1 MPKHVSRRP
10 EPCNRTPRRRRFVG
24 VLALVAAGIA
34 LVAALSP
41 LACTAE
47 KAVGSSSKPLSAQ
60 TRFTLKF
67 NNGKSIRA
75 RLALTDIERSRG
87 LMGCRRLE
95 ADEGMLFVY
104 RRSEQ
109 RAFWMKNVP
118 IDLDIGYFDAAG
130 RLLEVHPLRAND
142 TESVYSESR
151 EVRFCL
157 EMNRG
162 WFEKNGMLPG
172 NGLALEPASVEAA
185 VRARGFR

>member
-1 MPKHVSRRP
+1 MPKDASCQP
-10 EPCNRTPRRRRFVG
+10 EPGCRTPCRKRFVG
-24 VLALVAAGIA
+24 VLALASAGLALAAA
-34 LVAALSP
+34 FSP
-41 LACTAE
+41 LSCTAGN
-47 KAVGSSSKPLSAQ
+47 VGSVASKPLPAQ
-60 TRFTLKF
+60 TRFPIKF
-67 NNGKSIRA
+67 NNGKSIRV

-87 LMGCRRLE
+87 LMGCRGLE

-104 RRSEQ
+104 RTSEL

-142 TESVYSESR
+142 TESVYSESG

-162 WFEKNGMLPG
+162 WFEQNEMLPG
-172 NGLALEPASVEAA
+172 NGLALDLDSLEAA

>member
-1 MPKHVSRRP
+1 MPKHVSRYP
-10 EPCNRTPRRRRFVG
+10 ESGCRKSRRRRVLG
-24 VLALVAAGIA
+24 ALALAAAGIA
-34 LVAALSP
+34 AVAVLVP

-47 KAVGSSSKPLSAQ
+47 NAASALAKPLPAK
-60 TRFTLKF
+60 TRFPIKF
-67 NNGKSIRA
+67 NNGKSIRV

-87 LMGCRRLE
+87 LMGCRGLE

-104 RRSEQ
+104 RTSEP

-142 TESVYSESR
+142 TESVYSESG

-157 EMNRG
+157 EMSRG
-162 WFEKNGMLPG
+162 WFEKNGILPG
-172 NGLALEPASVEAA
+172 NGLALDPASVETA

>member
-1 MPKHVSRRP
+1 MPKDASRRP
-10 EPCNRTPRRRRFVG
+10 APGCRTPRRKRFVRA
-24 VLALVAAGIA
+24 LALAAAGIA
-34 LVAALSP
+34 LAALFSP
-41 LACTAE
+41 FACTAE
-47 KAVGSSSKPLSAQ
+47 NAGSVASNSLPAQ
-60 TRFTLKF
+60 TRFPIKF
-67 NNGKSIRA
+67 NNGKCIRA

-87 LMGCRRLE
+87 LMGCRGLE

-104 RRSEQ
+104 RTSES

-142 TESVYSESR
+142 TESVYSDSG

-162 WFEKNGMLPG
+162 WFERNGMFPG
-172 NGLALEPASVEAA
+172 NGLALDLPSLEAA

>member
-1 MPKHVSRRP
+1 
-10 EPCNRTPRRRRFVG
+10 
-24 VLALVAAGIA
+24 LALAVLGIA
-34 LVAALSP
+34 AVAVFSP

-47 KAVGSSSKPLSAQ
+47 NAAGAASKPLPAQ
-60 TRFTLKF
+60 TRFPIKF

-87 LMGCRRLE
+87 LMGCRGLE

-104 RRSEQ
+104 RTSEL

-142 TESVYSESR
+142 TESVYSESGN
-151 EVRFCL
+151 VRFCL
-157 EMNRG
+157 ETGRG
-162 WFEKNGMLPG
+162 WFEQNGMLPG
-172 NGLALEPASVEAA
+172 NGLALDLASVEAA

>member
-1 MPKHVSRRP
+1 MASA
-10 EPCNRTPRRRRFVG
+10 G
-24 VLALVAAGIA
+24 LALAAA
-34 LVAALSP
+34 FSP
-41 LACTAE
+41 LSCTAGN
-47 KAVGSSSKPLSAQ
+47 VGSVASKPLPAQ
-60 TRFTLKF
+60 TRFPIKF
-67 NNGKSIRA
+67 NNGKSIRV

-87 LMGCRRLE
+87 LMGCRGLE

-104 RRSEQ
+104 RTSEL

-142 TESVYSESR
+142 TESVYSESG

-162 WFEKNGMLPG
+162 WFEQNGMLPG
-172 NGLALEPASVEAA
+172 NGLALDLDSIEAA